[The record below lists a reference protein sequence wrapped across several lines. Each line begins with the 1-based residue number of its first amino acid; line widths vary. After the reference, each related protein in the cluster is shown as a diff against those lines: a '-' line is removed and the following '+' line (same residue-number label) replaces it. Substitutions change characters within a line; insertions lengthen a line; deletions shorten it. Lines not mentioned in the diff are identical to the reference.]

1 MLPYRR
7 ANSECRQEYPKYT
20 PSPITTHTAKRTHVC
35 QCREVMSQSEKTTP
49 TASTTGIPG
58 VRKVRGNSGFR

>member
-1 MLPYRR
+1 
-7 ANSECRQEYPKYT
+7 
-20 PSPITTHTAKRTHVC
+20 
-35 QCREVMSQSEKTTP
+35 VMSQSEKTTP